1 MSLDTNSLL
10 EQLKTAVAEKL
21 QEVVPQATQV
31 AQEAITP
38 ENILTTAVI
47 PVMQKVKE
55 SVNTLQTP
63 SWVFEVLSYKS
74 IIIMSIIIWSV
85 INLFLTW
92 TKGEDDQ
99 MTKQVRSTGNT
110 LLIGTLG
117 ILTVM
122 VLMGLVSGVDS
133 SISFIKSVNF

>member
-21 QEVVPQATQV
+21 QEVVPQAAQV
-31 AQEAITP
+31 AQETITP

-55 SVNTLQTP
+55 SVDTLQTP
-63 SWVFEVLSYKS
+63 SWVFEVLSYKTV
-74 IIIMSIIIWSV
+74 IIMSIIIWSI

-92 TKGEDDQ
+92 SKGEDDQ

-110 LLIGTLG
+110 LLVATLG
-117 ILTVM
+117 VLSVM

-133 SISFIKSVNF
+133 SITFVKSINF

>member
-1 MSLDTNSLL
+1 MSLDTNTLL
-10 EQLKTAVAEKL
+10 EQLKSAVAEKL
-21 QEVVPQATQV
+21 QEVVPQATQTV
-31 AQEAITP
+31 QETITP

-47 PVMQKVKE
+47 PVMQKIKE

-74 IIIMSIIIWSV
+74 IIITSIIIWSI

-110 LLIGTLG
+110 ILIATLG
-117 ILTVM
+117 ILSVM

-133 SISFIKSVNF
+133 SISFVKSINF

>member
-21 QEVVPQATQV
+21 QEVVPQAAQV
-31 AQEAITP
+31 AQETITP

-55 SVNTLQTP
+55 SVDTLQTP
-63 SWVFEVLSYKS
+63 PWVFEVLSYKG
-74 IIIMSIIIWSV
+74 IIIMSIIIWSI

-133 SISFIKSVNF
+133 SITFIKSINF

>member
-21 QEVVPQATQV
+21 QEVVPRAAQV
-31 AQEAITP
+31 AQETITP

-55 SVNTLQTP
+55 SVDTLQTP
-63 SWVFEVLSYKS
+63 PWVFEVLSYKG
-74 IIIMSIIIWSV
+74 IIIMSIIIWSI

-133 SISFIKSVNF
+133 SITFIKSINF

>member
-1 MSLDTNSLL
+1 MYKRQSLL

-21 QEVVPQATQV
+21 QEVVPRAAQV
-31 AQEAITP
+31 AQETITP

-55 SVNTLQTP
+55 SVDTLQTP
-63 SWVFEVLSYKS
+63 PWVFEVLSYKG
-74 IIIMSIIIWSV
+74 IIIMSIIIWSI

-133 SISFIKSVNF
+133 SITFIKSINF